1 MKRALQHL
9 AVITA
14 AIWGR
19 FAAMAGIEDPIEER
33 LRRYASPQDPVMAR
47 LARYCSS

>member
-19 FAAMAGIEDPIEER
+19 IVAVAGIGDPIKDR
-33 LRRYASPQDPVMAR
+33 FRRYASPQDPVMAR